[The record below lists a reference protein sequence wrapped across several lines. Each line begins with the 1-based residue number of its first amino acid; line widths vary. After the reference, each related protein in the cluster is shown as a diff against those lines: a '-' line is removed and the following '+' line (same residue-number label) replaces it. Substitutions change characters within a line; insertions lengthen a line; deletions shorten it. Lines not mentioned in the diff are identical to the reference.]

1 MLPGSLL
8 SSLFLCLKYAKCLK
22 RLTNVL
28 LSVVFMTLIIG
39 SIQYASADHSLGGQG
54 IFKDENN
61 VNLASSIDSKWI
73 IHLQV
78 VVRDAQN
85 QLVSVTAA
93 THGSY
98 IPHEISD
105 YIFDEYLSEKEIVN
119 INKIKYQK
127 AQKILAENVQQFPF
141 SKSYHDM
148 QSFWSLEYCMS
159 TENLVGK
166 HGDERGISCIPIFQ
180 TITPNVTLGENDTFT
195 LYWTILREF

>member
-1 MLPGSLL
+1 
-8 SSLFLCLKYAKCLK
+8 
-22 RLTNVL
+22 
-28 LSVVFMTLIIG
+28 MTLIIG
-39 SIQYASADHSLGGQG
+39 SIQYASADHSLAGDTG
-54 IFKDENN
+54 IFKDANN
-61 VNLASSIDSKWI
+61 VNTASTIDSKWL

-78 VVRDAQN
+78 VVRDAQD
-85 QLVSVTAA
+85 QLVSVTEM

-105 YIFDEYLSEKEIVN
+105 FIFDEYLGEKKIVN

-166 HGDERGISCIPIFQ
+166 HGDERGISCMPIFQ
-180 TITPNVTLGENDTFT
+180 TITSNVTLGENDTYT
-195 LYWTILREF
+195 QHWTILRDI

>member
-1 MLPGSLL
+1 M
-8 SSLFLCLKYAKCLK
+8 
-22 RLTNVL
+22 L
-28 LSVVFMTLIIG
+28 LSVIFMTLIMG

-54 IFKDENN
+54 IFKDEND
-61 VNLASSIDSKWI
+61 VNLASTIDSKWI

-127 AQKILAENVQQFPF
+127 AQKILAENVQQFPVP
-141 SKSYHDM
+141 KSHHDM
-148 QSFWSLEYCMS
+148 LSFWSLEYCMS
-159 TENLVGK
+159 TENWDEK
-166 HGDERGISCIPIFQ
+166 HGDERGISCVPIFQ
-180 TITPNVTLGENDTFT
+180 TITSHVALEENDTFA
-195 LYWTILREF
+195 LYWTILREI

>member
-1 MLPGSLL
+1 M
-8 SSLFLCLKYAKCLK
+8 
-22 RLTNVL
+22 L
-28 LSVVFMTLIIG
+28 LSVVFMTLIMG

-61 VNLASSIDSKWI
+61 VNLTSAIDSKWI

-141 SKSYHDM
+141 RKSYHDM
-148 QSFWSLEYCMS
+148 HSYWSLEYCMS
-159 TENLVGK
+159 TENWPEK
-166 HGDERGISCIPIFQ
+166 HGDERGISCIPVFQ
-180 TITPNVTLGENDTFT
+180 TITSNVTLGENDTFT
-195 LYWTILREF
+195 LHWTILREF

>member
-1 MLPGSLL
+1 
-8 SSLFLCLKYAKCLK
+8 
-22 RLTNVL
+22 
-28 LSVVFMTLIIG
+28 MTLIMG

-61 VNLASSIDSKWI
+61 VNLASTIDSKWL

-78 VVRDAQN
+78 VVRDAQER
-85 QLVSVTAA
+85 LVSVTAA

-127 AQKILAENVQQFPF
+127 AQQILATNVHQFPF

-148 QSFWSLEYCMS
+148 QSYWSLEYCMS
-159 TENLVGK
+159 TENWPEK
-166 HGDERGISCIPIFQ
+166 HTGELGISCIPVFQ
-180 TITPNVTLGENDTFT
+180 TLTPSVTLGENDTFT
-195 LYWTILREF
+195 LHWTILREF

>member
-1 MLPGSLL
+1 
-8 SSLFLCLKYAKCLK
+8 
-22 RLTNVL
+22 
-28 LSVVFMTLIIG
+28 MTLIIG

-61 VNLASSIDSKWI
+61 VNLTSAIDSKWI

-78 VVRDAQN
+78 VVRDAQD
-85 QLVSVTAA
+85 QLVSVTAVP
-93 THGSY
+93 HGSY

-105 YIFDEYLSEKEIVN
+105 YIFDEDFGEKEIVN

-141 SKSYHDM
+141 RKSYHDM
-148 QSFWSLEYCMS
+148 QSYWSLEYCMS
-159 TENLVGK
+159 TENWPEK
-166 HGDERGISCIPIFQ
+166 HGDERGISCIPVFQ
-180 TITPNVTLGENDTFT
+180 TITPSVTLEENDTFT

>member
-1 MLPGSLL
+1 
-8 SSLFLCLKYAKCLK
+8 
-22 RLTNVL
+22 
-28 LSVVFMTLIIG
+28 MTLIIG

-61 VNLASSIDSKWI
+61 VNLASTIDSKWI

-85 QLVSVTAA
+85 QLVSVTTA

-98 IPHEISD
+98 VPHEISD

-166 HGDERGISCIPIFQ
+166 HGGERGISCIPIFQ
-180 TITPNVTLGENDTFT
+180 TITPHVPLDEDNIFRQT
-195 LYWTILREF
+195 WTILREL

>member
-1 MLPGSLL
+1 M
-8 SSLFLCLKYAKCLK
+8 
-22 RLTNVL
+22 L
-28 LSVVFMTLIIG
+28 LSVIFMTLIMG

-54 IFKDENN
+54 IFKDEND
-61 VNLASSIDSKWI
+61 VNLASTIDSKWI

-85 QLVSVTAA
+85 QLVSVTAV

-166 HGDERGISCIPIFQ
+166 HGGERGISCMPIFQ

>member
-1 MLPGSLL
+1 
-8 SSLFLCLKYAKCLK
+8 
-22 RLTNVL
+22 
-28 LSVVFMTLIIG
+28 MTLIIG
-39 SIQYASADHSLGGQG
+39 SIQYASADHSLGNQG

-61 VNLASSIDSKWI
+61 VNLASTIDSKWI

-78 VVRDAQN
+78 VVRDTQD
-85 QLVSVTAA
+85 QLVSVTAV

-127 AQKILAENVQQFPF
+127 AQKILTENVQQFPF
-141 SKSYHDM
+141 SRSYHDM
-148 QSFWSLEYCMS
+148 QSYWSLEYCMS
-159 TENLVGK
+159 TENWPEK
-166 HGDERGISCIPIFQ
+166 HGGEHGISCIPIFQ

>member
-1 MLPGSLL
+1 
-8 SSLFLCLKYAKCLK
+8 
-22 RLTNVL
+22 
-28 LSVVFMTLIIG
+28 MTLIMG

-54 IFKDENN
+54 IFKDEND
-61 VNLASSIDSKWI
+61 VNLASTIDSKWI

-85 QLVSVTAA
+85 QLVSVTTA

-98 IPHEISD
+98 VPHEISD

-141 SKSYHDM
+141 PKSHHDM
-148 QSFWSLEYCMS
+148 LSFWSLEYCMS
-159 TENLVGK
+159 TENWDEK
-166 HGDERGISCIPIFQ
+166 HGDERGISCVPVFQ
-180 TITPNVTLGENDTFT
+180 TITPHVALEENDTFT
-195 LYWTILREF
+195 LHWTILREI

>member
-1 MLPGSLL
+1 MLFSVIFTTL
-8 SSLFLCLKYAKCLK
+8 
-22 RLTNVL
+22 VL
-28 LSVVFMTLIIG
+28 G

-78 VVRDAQN
+78 VVRDAQD
-85 QLVSVTAA
+85 QLVSVTTV

-105 YIFDEYLSEKEIVN
+105 YIFDEHLGEKEIVN

-141 SKSYHDM
+141 PKSYHDM
-148 QSFWSLEYCMS
+148 LSYWGLEYCIS
-159 TENLVGK
+159 TENWVEK
-166 HGDERGISCIPIFQ
+166 HGDERGISCVPVFQ
-180 TITPNVTLGENDTFT
+180 TITANVTLGENDTFT